1 MAKYF
6 YGRHKADNSFGF
18 DVVADGQTSQLLEN
32 PAELTQAYYEEL
44 LYKQTQNL
52 EIRADDNGYPIA
64 EAHEADDAEKAA
76 ELRQLRN
83 QYLEKSDIEMLS
95 DNWLKKTESERL
107 LWTEYRQYL
116 RDIPQSEAFPETEVK
131 TFEAWQ
137 NVEA

>member
-18 DVVADGQTSQLLEN
+18 DVVADGQTSKLLEN
-32 PAELTQAYYEEL
+32 PTELTQAYYEEL

-52 EIRADDNGYPIA
+52 EIKTDENGYPTA
-64 EAHEADDAEKAA
+64 VPHEADDAEKSA

-83 QYLEKSDIEMLS
+83 QYLEKSDIEVLS
-95 DNWLKKTESERL
+95 DNWLKKTEDERL
-107 LWTEYRQYL
+107 QWTEYRQYL